1 MNQATRSPST
11 QASSASKRKRERAWQ
26 IDWLWLS
33 LHVRS
38 ICTFFCVCVCVRKQ
52 KIYSLP
58 LVELRSKGSHGPFVL
73 SFYPLILQL
82 HPYGVSLWQKYGS
95 HDSLSLGLYPSLLKC
110 MCGYVAVRGQSLK
123 YTLISDEYVRA
134 LLAVSTGAIFT
145 RLKWVFGCCWW
156 CSGRQVLWY
165 MSPSL

>member
-11 QASSASKRKRERAWQ
+11 QASSASRRKRERAWQ

-33 LHVRS
+33 LHVCS
-38 ICTFFCVCVCVRKQ
+38 ICTFFCVCVRVCVRKQ

-58 LVELRSKGSHGPFVL
+58 LVELRSKGSRGPFVL

-123 YTLISDEYVRA
+123 YALISDEYVRA

-145 RLKWVFGCCWW
+145 RLKWVLGFWMLLMML
-156 CSGRQVLWY
+156 R
-165 MSPSL
+165 